1 MTFLAIKADS
11 SMPAAARTAGPHL
24 RIVVGIA
31 TSGRPQI
38 LREAL
43 EWLGRQTRMPD
54 EVLVCPASDSDVDHA
69 AARDLPYPLKIVKG
83 EPGSSHQRN
92 AILREAASADAIV
105 FLDDDFFP
113 AESYLA
119 NVAGL
124 LTGNPAVMVATGTLL
139 ADGIHGPGLTPE
151 YARALIAAQTGPL
164 GTALMPYYGAY
175 GCNMVVRLG
184 PALEHGI
191 VFDEALPLYAWQ
203 EDIDFSRQM
212 ARFGDVVKAEAL
224 SGVHLGVKRGRVSG
238 VRFGYSQVANP
249 IYLVRKGTLSVAF
262 GGRTMVKNLLANL
275 ARAHRR
281 EPHIDRLGRLK
292 GNALALIDLL
302 RGRLHPSRVLEI
314 RD

>member
-1 MTFLAIKADS
+1 VLICPVADADVDQ
-11 SMPAAARTAGPHL
+11 PAARRLPFPVT
-24 RIVVGIA
+24 IV
-31 TSGRPQI
+31 R
-38 LREAL
+38 
-43 EWLGRQTRMPD
+43 
-54 EVLVCPASDSDVDHA
+54 
-69 AARDLPYPLKIVKG
+69 G

-92 AILREAASADAIV
+92 AILRNVEDADAIV

-119 NVAGL
+119 NVATL
-124 LTGNPAVMVATGTLL
+124 LADNPAVMVATGTLV
-139 ADGIHGPGLTPE
+139 ADGIHGPGLTPDD
-151 YARALIAAQTGPL
+151 ARTLLVARTAPL
-164 GTALMPYYGAY
+164 GSGLMPYYGAY
-175 GCNMVVRLG
+175 GCNMVVRLD
-184 PALEHGI
+184 PVREHGV

-212 ARFGDVVKAEAL
+212 ARFGRVVKAEAL
-224 SGVHLGVKRGRVSG
+224 SGVHLGAKRGRVSG
-238 VRFGYSQVANP
+238 VKFGYSQVANP

-262 GGRTMVKNLLANL
+262 GGRTMAKNLLANL

-292 GNALALIDLL
+292 GNALALLDLL